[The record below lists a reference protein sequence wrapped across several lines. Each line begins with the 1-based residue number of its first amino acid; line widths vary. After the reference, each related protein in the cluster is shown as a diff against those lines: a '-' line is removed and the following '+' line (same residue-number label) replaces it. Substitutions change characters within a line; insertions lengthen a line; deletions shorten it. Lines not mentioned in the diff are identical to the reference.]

1 MSISFTQV
9 LVWILIAA
17 VVGVVGELL
26 ARRRAP
32 DGIVGAIMVGLLAIF
47 LIVGVFHFQI
57 TGEPK
62 LDNVPL
68 ISSIIVAAILVAIWS
83 GFAYRRVQPYYAG
96 LLSAWRLRSPT
107 TAPLVLVLLIDRT
120 EGRRN
125 GLPLSLDLSLVWC
138 YRTSKWLVTSHHAV
152 THPL

>member
-9 LVWILIAA
+9 LIWILIAA
-17 VVGVVGELL
+17 LVGVVGELL

-32 DGIVGAIMVGLLAIF
+32 DGIVGAILVGLLAIF

-62 LDNVPL
+62 LGGVPL

-83 GFAYRRVQPYYAG
+83 GFAYRRVQPYTSRYY
-96 LLSAWRLRSPT
+96 
-107 TAPLVLVLLIDRT
+107 
-120 EGRRN
+120 RR
-125 GLPLSLDLSLVWC
+125 GSYVRRP
-138 YRTSKWLVTSHHAV
+138 RRRRFF
-152 THPL
+152 

>member
-47 LIVGVFHFQI
+47 LMVGVFHFHI

-62 LDNVPL
+62 LENVPV

-83 GFAYRRVQPYYAG
+83 GFAYRRVRPYYAG
-96 LLSAWRLRSPT
+96 SY
-107 TAPLVLVLLIDRT
+107 
-120 EGRRN
+120 RR
-125 GLPLSLDLSLVWC
+125 GGYTRRPRRRWF
-138 YRTSKWLVTSHHAV
+138 
-152 THPL
+152 

>member
-26 ARRRAP
+26 ARLRAP

-47 LIVGVFHFQI
+47 LIVGVFHFHI

-62 LDNVPL
+62 LENAPL
-68 ISSIIVAAILVAIWS
+68 ISSIIVAAILMAIWS
-83 GFAYRRVQPYYAG
+83 GFAYRRVQPAYARYYRRGGYARRPRR
-96 LLSAWRLRSPT
+96 RLF
-107 TAPLVLVLLIDRT
+107 
-120 EGRRN
+120 
-125 GLPLSLDLSLVWC
+125 
-138 YRTSKWLVTSHHAV
+138 
-152 THPL
+152 